1 MNAPFERKNSRQ
13 TLLFEGIAMLLVQ
26 DCPVSVV
33 AERMGCNEKTIVR
46 IMKHWVRKA
55 WDKKSFA
62 AIQNLAID
70 ETSFRKGHDYVTLFV
85 DADERSVVNVQKGRD
100 GSTIEKF
107 ARVMI
112 QKGGTPDNIGAVT
125 SDLSRAF
132 VPAIERTFPNAEHT
146 IDKFHIKQ
154 LLISAMDEVRRQR
167 GNAVG
172 QCVWQSSPEFNQGNH
187 GNQKCNQILFQHIP
201 LR

>member
-62 AIQNLAID
+62 AIQNLSQVIKRFIKRISKDSIINSFDVDLWSASVESVSVGID
-70 ETSFRKGHDYVTLFV
+70 GKLTFRFK
-85 DADERSVVNVQKGRD
+85 N
-100 GSTIEKF
+100 
-107 ARVMI
+107 
-112 QKGGTPDNIGAVT
+112 GA
-125 SDLSRAF
+125 
-132 VPAIERTFPNAEHT
+132 E
-146 IDKFHIKQ
+146 IK
-154 LLISAMDEVRRQR
+154 V
-167 GNAVG
+167 
-172 QCVWQSSPEFNQGNH
+172 
-187 GNQKCNQILFQHIP
+187 
-201 LR
+201 